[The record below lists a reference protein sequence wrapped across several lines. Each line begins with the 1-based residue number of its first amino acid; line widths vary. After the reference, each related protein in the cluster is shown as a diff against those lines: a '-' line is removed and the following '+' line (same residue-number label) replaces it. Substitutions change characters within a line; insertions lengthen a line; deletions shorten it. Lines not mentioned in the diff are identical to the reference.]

1 MKDREDQQEDRM
13 GGGLFAPDTLLPSQY
28 FDRVRRGGEYD
39 GERRL
44 MVAVLEDAVD
54 VYRKQVGATDHR
66 RRQMFTDAEAWIEDS
81 DRTWIFSFENICDVL
96 GIDSGYLRNGLR
108 AYKKQAGGDRG
119 QVVQLRPE
127 AVTPDAVRNANAS

>member
-1 MKDREDQQEDRM
+1 MKDREEQHEDRM
-13 GGGLFAPDTLLPSQY
+13 AGLFAPDTLLPSQY

-66 RRQMFTDAEAWIEDS
+66 RQQMFRDAESWIEDT

-96 GIDSGYLRNGLR
+96 GIDSGYLRSGLR

-119 QVVQLRPE
+119 RVVQLRPE
-127 AVTPDAVRNANAS
+127 SPETTTNVRNANAS

>member
-1 MKDREDQQEDRM
+1 MKDREDQHEDRM
-13 GGGLFAPDTLLPSQY
+13 AGLFAPDTLLPSQY

-66 RRQMFTDAEAWIEDS
+66 RQQMFRDAEAWIEDP

-96 GIDSGYLRNGLR
+96 GIDSGYLRSGLR
-108 AYKKQAGGDRG
+108 SFKKQAGGDRG
-119 QVVQLRPE
+119 RVVQLRPDTVE
-127 AVTPDAVRNANAS
+127 TDTVRSANAS

>member
-1 MKDREDQQEDRM
+1 MKDREDQHEDRM
-13 GGGLFAPDTLLPSQY
+13 AGLFAPDTLLPSQY
-28 FDRVRRGGEYD
+28 FDRIRRGGDYD

-66 RRQMFTDAEAWIEDS
+66 RRQMFVDAETWIEDT

-96 GIDSGYLRNGLR
+96 GIDAGYLRSGLR
-108 AYKKQAGGDRG
+108 TYKRQAGGDRG
-119 QVVQLRPE
+119 RVVQLRPE
-127 AVTPDAVRNANAS
+127 AVEATPVRNANAS